1 MPIPKTLSAPSDLTF
16 AHLGGFGPSIEDSL
30 RYAVWLMLYAD
41 DVNRQAY
48 SYDDDDA
55 TQGVRIRMDRAD
67 PDPETGGMV
76 LPQQLVG
83 VAIGSGTF
91 AYKTGAGA
99 EKRITIAV
107 MHVEASDSGRLDTD
121 VTLPQISP
129 EMRLARIT
137 EILMR
142 GTIYSEDQLLFPER
156 HVVVDPYYTPR
167 NLDGTYDA
175 AQIETLTT
183 RPPEVR
189 PTAKRTF
196 PNPRKLP
203 RSEAD
208 AWQLDPVKDF
218 AVAYGVL
225 ATYTIQATH
234 RYDMRHGG

>member
-16 AHLGGFGPSIEDSL
+16 AHLNGYAPSIEDSL

-48 SYDDDDA
+48 SYDDDDE

-67 PDPETGGMV
+67 PDPETGGITNR
-76 LPQQLVG
+76 QQLVG
-83 VAIGSGTF
+83 IAIGSGTF
-91 AYKTGAGA
+91 AYQTGSSA
-99 EKRITIAV
+99 EKRVTIAV
-107 MHVEASDSGRLDTD
+107 MHVEAADSGKLETD
-121 VTLPQISP
+121 VTLPSLSP

-142 GTIYSEDQLLFPER
+142 GTIYSEDQLLYPER
-156 HVVVDPYYTPR
+156 HVVVDPYYSPR
-167 NLDGTYDA
+167 NPDGTYDV
-175 AQIETLTT
+175 AQIQTLTT

-189 PTAKRTF
+189 PTAKQTF
-196 PNPRKLP
+196 PNRRVK
-203 RSEAD
+203 SEAD
-208 AWQLDPVKDF
+208 AWALDPVLHF

-234 RYDMRHGG
+234 RYNMRHGG